1 MKKKIEKKSFWKS
14 TWVWV
19 VGIVVV
25 ICVAIGLAM
34 FLNNNSK
41 KITLGEWEGN
51 VYSNEFF
58 GFKFTL
64 PEGWS
69 RSSDEEIKEL
79 LNEGLSETAS
89 TEGYTV
95 DEIMEYSGAV
105 YYLMAVGP
113 DESENIQVMSEKVD
127 KDYTEEDYEEDD
139 DEEDDVPVA
148 HIDGKHLEF
157 NNIPIDG
164 TLDEF
169 CSQLDGFELVSGE
182 GDDRIYSG
190 RYAGRSATLYV
201 SANPETGMV
210 YRVIVELQKWC
221 MDGIV
226 GVSDM
231 LRKDYTKVL
240 ESFKKKYGEEYADEQ
255 YDFDD
260 ESAGDADYEQMF
272 MQEVADGDSCVATT
286 FKLESDDSQ
295 WYSNVMI
302 YVEFD
307 HDDDDEED
315 PDSWYGC
322 VNISYVDGENEPF
335 PEDEEE

>member
-1 MKKKIEKKSFWKS
+1 MEKTHKVAMKVSRRSGTAYYRFDANYSANQVAGKI
-14 TWVWV
+14 
-19 VGIVVV
+19 
-25 ICVAIGLAM
+25 A
-34 FLNNNSK
+34 
-41 KITLGEWEGN
+41 
-51 VYSNEFF
+51 F
-58 GFKFTL
+58 GFMKVADTLDESDINLFLL
-64 PEGWS
+64 PENDQLVIYDHGCTYEGRITKIGQVDGES
-69 RSSDEEIKEL
+69 YYGV
-79 LNEGLSETAS
+79 LNDGAKVEFSIESLAGSTA
-89 TEGYTV
+89 
-95 DEIMEYSGAV
+95 
-105 YYLMAVGP
+105 
-113 DESENIQVMSEKVD
+113 QR
-127 KDYTEEDYEEDD
+127 DYEEEDYEEDD

-182 GDDRIYSG
+182 VDDRIYSG

-226 GVSDM
+226 GVSDI